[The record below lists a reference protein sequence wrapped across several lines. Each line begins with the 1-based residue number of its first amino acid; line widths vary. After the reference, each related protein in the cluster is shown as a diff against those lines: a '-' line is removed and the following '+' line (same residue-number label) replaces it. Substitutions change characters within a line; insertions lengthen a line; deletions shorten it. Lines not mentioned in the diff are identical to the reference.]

1 MMNLLKSIIAEL
13 LGMFIDDGALA
24 LLSLALIIVIAIA
37 VYAGLF
43 SGFIAALILL
53 MGCILILAESLTRAA
68 RNWRQR

>member
-1 MMNLLKSIIAEL
+1 MNLLKSIIAEL